1 MKGSTSTVVFEVRT
15 TIAHVETVVVAVA
28 RRVVRVHYD
37 RVEVRLRHL
46 EDHNEDYDGDE
57 EGDDDYDGDGDDV
70 GDDDGVEVTPHSG
83 SLPSQ
88 HFFASLQLP
97 ISPTASSAKIT
108 RSKPQMADFE
118 FILDSSLRRLLC
130 TLHNQTVVLGGWVG
144 LPRPSTLLQLTA
156 HWHQQPLLIVVRSAH
171 AELHAS
177 HNISHFRTSC
187 LASVFGAVHSPT
199 KCASWK

>member
-1 MKGSTSTVVFEVRT
+1 M
-15 TIAHVETVVVAVA
+15 VAVA

-46 EDHNEDYDGDE
+46 EDHDE
-57 EGDDDYDGDGDDV
+57 DDDVDVDGVCVGDG
-70 GDDDGVEVTPHSG
+70 DGVEVTPHSG

-97 ISPTASSAKIT
+97 ISATASSAKIT
-108 RSKPQMADFE
+108 SSKPQMADFE

-144 LPRPSTLLQLTA
+144 LPCPSTLLQLTA

-187 LASVFGAVHSPT
+187 LASVFGAVHQCNELCKLEMSL
-199 KCASWK
+199 KRQNRILRK